1 MNGTSAP
8 SSSEEVNF
16 GTTEDLFN
24 HIDKNG
30 DGVVDVKEMREFAKS
45 RYGEEAEEMLEQVL
59 NNYHKDENG
68 KFTLEEVKNPPRES
82 TRS

>member
-1 MNGTSAP
+1 M
-8 SSSEEVNF
+8 EQECF
-16 GTTEDLFN
+16 TTVPHLVER
-24 HIDKNG
+24 K
-30 DGVVDVKEMREFAKS
+30 K
-45 RYGEEAEEMLEQVL
+45 AEEMLEQVL